1 MPKCQFQNVTFD
13 TTTKVPSLGPLCN
26 KDFDPAISLF
36 CNDHTHNAYLMA
48 NQWLMM
54 YNASHPAQVPPAP
67 MGACSKPTLVRSY
80 LANPPLNK
88 WGRPFAHKL
97 DRIQCEVCNGVY
109 GRNNGTMHRRTQKHI
124 RALTVPVPP
133 PTLPAKTLKSEPVV
147 VTKTGRT
154 VTFTIDF
161 D

>member
-1 MPKCQFQNVTFD
+1 
-13 TTTKVPSLGPLCN
+13 VPSLGPVCN

-67 MGACSKPTLVRSY
+67 MGALQAPYSKPTLVRSF
-80 LANPPLNK
+80 LANPPLNR
-88 WGRPFAHKL
+88 WGNPVPHKK
-97 DRIQCEVCNGVY
+97 DRVRCEVCGEEY
-109 GRNNGTMHRRTQKHI
+109 GRNNGTMHRRTQRHI
-124 RALTVPVPP
+124 RAVTTPRAPPV
-133 PTLPAKTLKSEPVV
+133 LPAKTLTHTAPKSEAVV